1 MGHGSLHGTK
11 RPPVVRPLVHKNI
24 VLSGSILDGP
34 GNTIKVPKLAV
45 HWPQVNASIPTPS
58 YHWPMQE
65 GGGNLL
71 DSCNDFIMTPTGAGT
86 YQNVVTN
93 WQTRFLG
100 TTEVAA
106 QCWSAPGAGQDGTSS
121 AWNVWTQ
128 SVFLYGLV
136 SFISA
141 SSVRRWFA
149 VNGTTHYL
157 EILSNGLLRLDG
169 GTTGSLDHR
178 GTNIRPFVVE
188 FIAGAGVT
196 NHVGAGLYRL
206 STDIEQITGT
216 WSWVPDN
223 FKGPGA
229 TGVAAP
235 PIMRFAEL
243 TVWTGTDAEALST
256 FTPKAFLQAVGWTI
270 SGY

>member
-1 MGHGSLHGTK
+1 
-11 RPPVVRPLVHKNI
+11 
-24 VLSGSILDGP
+24 
-34 GNTIKVPKLAV
+34 
-45 HWPQVNASIPTPS
+45 
-58 YHWPMQE
+58 
-65 GGGNLL
+65 
-71 DSCNDFIMTPTGAGT
+71 
-86 YQNVVTN
+86 
-93 WQTRFLG
+93 
-100 TTEVAA
+100 
-106 QCWSAPGAGQDGTSS
+106 
-121 AWNVWTQ
+121 
-128 SVFLYGLV
+128 
-136 SFISA
+136 
-141 SSVRRWFA
+141 
-149 VNGTTHYL
+149 
-157 EILSNGLLRLDG
+157 
-169 GTTGSLDHR
+169 
-178 GTNIRPFVVE
+178 VVE